1 MKKVLLCLIGLAI
14 LIIENSITNYISIL
28 GTTIDFLLIFITIIS
43 LYLDGLESGIIGLII
58 GLFKDITVGGIFGI
72 NASIYFAIG
81 YIISYL
87 SKKIYKESKVTIF
100 TLILITSIVSSVVN
114 ILASM
119 VIYSSFTTIRLM
131 LKGIVVLP
139 LLNSLIGLILY
150 KVFDKS
156 ILKLKED

>member
-1 MKKVLLCLIGLAI
+1 MKKILLCLIGLGI
-14 LIIENSITNYISIL
+14 LIIENSITNYIGLL
-28 GTTIDFLLIFITIIS
+28 GISVDFLLIFMTIIS
-43 LYLDGLESGIIGLII
+43 LYLDELESGLIGAFI
-58 GLFKDITVGGIFGI
+58 GIFKDITVGGIFGV
-72 NASIYFAIG
+72 NALVYFAIG

>member
-156 ILKLKED
+156 ILKLKVD